1 MEEVKGKS
9 PYNNYRTKQTR
20 YEKENWFAC
29 VKFNG
34 NLDGKIE
41 VSNGVNRGTGNG
53 KKDSGKVSSFGSEG
67 ESSKNFDVTSGFR
80 FEILSENMEGI
91 FEDSG
96 RQKKSGPQL
105 TREVVRVTK
114 ILSKKISIN
123 KALDKN
129 ASPGSPVCTK
139 GANSI
144 KGKMHAALRSDA
156 EQFKELKTMM
166 DEVDLVQQSQLNVEA
181 AGTQVITQDV
191 LAIYLIMNLSDKI
204 NKID

>member
-1 MEEVKGKS
+1 MSVGKEIKNRGDKEDTSFGTWLQVSFDQKGWNKTGA
-9 PYNNYRTKQTR
+9 NM
-20 YEKENWFAC
+20 
-29 VKFNG
+29 FNG

-53 KKDSGKVSSFGSEG
+53 KKDSGKVSSSGSEG

-96 RQKKSGPQL
+96 RQKKSGPQLTRVLKPL

-144 KGKMHAALRSDA
+144 KGKMHTALRSDV
-156 EQFKELKTMM
+156 EQFKALKTVM
-166 DEVDLVQQSQLNVEA
+166 DEVDLV
-181 AGTQVITQDV
+181 
-191 LAIYLIMNLSDKI
+191 
-204 NKID
+204 